1 MTAVHE
7 TDNNTRHDAIIVTGG
22 STGIG
27 SSICKHLLDQGLQVI
42 NMSRRGAEFEH
53 PKLHDVELDLSDRQ
67 ATRDAAREIAERFNV
82 TGLVH
87 NAGLIRANLIHEVE
101 LEDFDYLAEV
111 HIGAAITLTQA
122 ILPGMKQ
129 AGFGRII
136 LITSR
141 AALGLQTRTSYS
153 ATKSGM
159 MGMART
165 WALELGEFGITVN
178 TVAPG
183 PIAATE
189 MFHNV
194 IPEND
199 PKLDAMAA
207 SIPVKRLGLPDDV
220 ARAVCFLND
229 PSNGF
234 ITGQTL
240 MVCGGASLGSLA
252 L

>member
-1 MTAVHE
+1 MPSA
-7 TDNNTRHDAIIVTGG
+7 HDTIVVTGG

-27 SSICKHLLDQGLQVI
+27 SAICRHLLDQGYQVI
-42 NMSRRGAEFEH
+42 NLARRPAEFTDDR
-53 PKLHDVELDLSDRQ
+53 LHNIELDLSDRE
-67 ATRDAAREIAERFNV
+67 ATAAVATDLAQRYTV
-82 TGLVH
+82 TGFVH
-87 NAGLIRANLIHEVE
+87 NAGLIRSNLLDDVE
-101 LEDFDYLAEV
+101 LDDFDYLAQV
-111 HIGAAITLTQA
+111 HIGAAITLSQA
-122 ILPGMKQ
+122 FLPGMKQ
-129 AGFGRII
+129 ANFGRII

-178 TVAPG
+178 TIAPG

-194 IPEND
+194 IPEGD

-207 SIPVKRLGLPDDV
+207 SIPVRRLGLPGDV

-229 PSNGF
+229 PDNSF

>member
-1 MTAVHE
+1 M
-7 TDNNTRHDAIIVTGG
+7 
-22 STGIG
+22 
-27 SSICKHLLDQGLQVI
+27 
-42 NMSRRGAEFEH
+42 
-53 PKLHDVELDLSDRQ
+53 DLSDRD
-67 ATRDAAREIAERFNV
+67 ATAQVAADLASQYRV
-82 TGLVH
+82 TGFVH
-87 NAGLIRANLIHEVE
+87 NAGLIRANLLVDVQ
-101 LEDFDYLAEV
+101 LEDLEYLTQV
-111 HIGAAITLTQA
+111 HIGAAISLCQA
-122 ILPGMKQ
+122 FIPTMKSRQ
-129 AGFGRII
+129 FGRII

-165 WALELGEFGITVN
+165 WALELGEYGITVN

-194 IPEND
+194 IPEGSQQ
-199 PKLDAMAA
+199 LDTMAQ

-220 ARAVCFLND
+220 ARAVSFFNHPD
-229 PSNGF
+229 NGF

-240 MVCGGASLGSLA
+240 MVCGGASLGSLS